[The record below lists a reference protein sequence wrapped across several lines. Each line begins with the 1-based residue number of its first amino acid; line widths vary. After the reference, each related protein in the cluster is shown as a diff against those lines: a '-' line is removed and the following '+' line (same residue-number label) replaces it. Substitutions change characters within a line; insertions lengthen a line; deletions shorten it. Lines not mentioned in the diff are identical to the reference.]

1 MFTNLQVREHM
12 TDLSTPRPYDQWRI
26 NPIDPPEDAAYV
38 IGRDLMRYCRA
49 EALKSADPPKL
60 PNNAKEFQEQIAVA
74 VDVALHNVVALL
86 EGFFPM
92 DAGPSHKVSYA
103 LFVCVVD
110 VDGTE
115 RERIEISPS
124 VLYFPIGYWKWK
136 DGEFR

>member
-1 MFTNLQVREHM
+1 MFTTSQVREHM

-26 NPIDPPEDAAYV
+26 NPIDRAEDAAYV
-38 IGRDLMRYCRA
+38 FGRDLMRYCRA

-60 PNNAKEFQEQIAVA
+60 PNNAKEFQEQIAAA
-74 VDVALHNVVALL
+74 VDVALHNVVDLL

-92 DAGPSHKVSYA
+92 DAGPNHKVSYA
-103 LFVCVVD
+103 LSVCVAD

-115 RERIEISPS
+115 RERLEISPC
-124 VLYFPIGYWKWK
+124 LLDLPIGYWKWK